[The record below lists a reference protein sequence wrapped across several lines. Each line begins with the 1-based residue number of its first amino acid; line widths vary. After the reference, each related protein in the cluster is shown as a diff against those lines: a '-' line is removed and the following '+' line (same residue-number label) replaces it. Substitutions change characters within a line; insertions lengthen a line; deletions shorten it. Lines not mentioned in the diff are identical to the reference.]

1 MTGVV
6 ATDNADEKT
15 AWVTGAGKGIGCEL
29 VRCLTAEGW
38 TVAASA
44 RTREDLES
52 LAGECE
58 PGRVH
63 TFPLDVTDAKSTET
77 TIDRIEDML
86 GPLHLVVLNAGTHI
100 PMTAATFSLPG
111 FRTLVE
117 TNLIG
122 TVNGLAPVMERF
134 LRRKS
139 GHIALVSSMTG
150 YRGLPTASAYGAT
163 KAALI
168 NLAEALRP
176 ELEAGG
182 VRLTLINPGFVKTP
196 LTDRNEFAMPFL
208 MPVEDAVQEIMR
220 GLKKNA
226 FEIRFP
232 WRLAVVMGIMRILP
246 YRLFFALTRRMVGK

>member
-1 MTGVV
+1 MSGSSASENV
-6 ATDNADEKT
+6 NKKT
-15 AWVTGAGKGIGCEL
+15 AWVTGAGKGIGREL
-29 VRCLTAEGW
+29 VKRLVADGW
-38 TVAASA
+38 TVAVSA
-44 RTREDLES
+44 RTPDDLES
-52 LAGECE
+52 LAGECD

-63 TFPLDVTDAKSTET
+63 AYPLDVTDAAATEKV
-77 TIDRIEDML
+77 IEHIEETL
-86 GPLHLVVLNAGTHI
+86 GSLQLAILNAGNHI
-100 PMTAATFSLPG
+100 PMTAANFSLAG
-111 FRTLVE
+111 FRDLVE
-117 TNLIG
+117 INLIG

-134 LRRKS
+134 LQRKS
-139 GHIALVSSMTG
+139 GHIAIVSSLAG

-208 MPVEDAVQEIMR
+208 IPVEDAADAIMR
-220 GLKKNA
+220 GLKKKA
-226 FEIRFP
+226 FEIRFL
-232 WRLAVVMGIMRILP
+232 WRLAVVMGLIRIMP